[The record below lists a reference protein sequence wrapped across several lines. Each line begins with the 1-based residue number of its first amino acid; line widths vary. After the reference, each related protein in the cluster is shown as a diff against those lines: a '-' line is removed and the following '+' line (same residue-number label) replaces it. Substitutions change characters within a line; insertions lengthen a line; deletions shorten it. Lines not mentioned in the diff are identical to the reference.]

1 MTPKQLDILLTESPR
16 SPFHRHQPEL
26 LRAPLTHNYI
36 AIRYITA
43 RYSGATI
50 MSSSKERH
58 SRLGWVELHI
68 LLALGDADLHGYA
81 IMQKVSSDTSGRIR
95 LGAGTLYGAI
105 KRLTAARL
113 IAIAPQRKT
122 TDQRRVC
129 YRILAA
135 GRKALREELQHVAE
149 VVRIAQ
155 SVGMPVQA

>member
-1 MTPKQLDILLTESPR
+1 M
-16 SPFHRHQPEL
+16 
-26 LRAPLTHNYI
+26 
-36 AIRYITA
+36 
-43 RYSGATI
+43 

-68 LLALGDADLHGYA
+68 LLALGDAELHGYA
-81 IMQKVSSDTSGRIR
+81 IMQKVSHDTSGRIC

-135 GRKALREELQHVAE
+135 ARGARWEELE
-149 VVRIAQ
+149 NSR
-155 SVGMPVQA
+155 GG

>member
-1 MTPKQLDILLTESPR
+1 MTAKLSLPMPTVLCGLLTPIY
-16 SPFHRHQPEL
+16 FA
-26 LRAPLTHNYI
+26 LRYNAT
-36 AIRYITA
+36 
-43 RYSGATI
+43 RYSGATT

-81 IMQKVSSDTSGRIR
+81 IMQRVSHDTNGRIR

-113 IAIAPQRKT
+113 IAVAPQRKT

-129 YRILAA
+129 YRILSA
-135 GRKALREELQHVAE
+135 GREALREELQHTAE
-149 VVRIAQ
+149 MLRIARAI
-155 SVGMPVQA
+155 GMPVPA

>member
-1 MTPKQLDILLTESPR
+1 M
-16 SPFHRHQPEL
+16 
-26 LRAPLTHNYI
+26 
-36 AIRYITA
+36 
-43 RYSGATI
+43 

-81 IMQKVSSDTSGRIR
+81 IMQKVSHDTSGRIR

-113 IAIAPQRKT
+113 IAVAPQRKT

-135 GRKALREELQHVAE
+135 GREALREELQHIGGSRTNCPLSRHARSSLESYDVYSSQERLVGTCPLSAE
-149 VVRIAQ
+149 LAPPASALLRRVCRAN
-155 SVGMPVQA
+155 GTRF

>member
-1 MTPKQLDILLTESPR
+1 MSES
-16 SPFHRHQPEL
+16 
-26 LRAPLTHNYI
+26 RA
-36 AIRYITA
+36 
-43 RYSGATI
+43 
-50 MSSSKERH
+50 RH

-81 IMQKVSSDTSGRIR
+81 IMQKVSHDTSGRIR

-113 IAIAPQRKT
+113 IAVAPQRKS

-135 GRKALREELQHVAE
+135 GQAALREELEHIGQ
-149 VVRIAQ
+149 VVRIARA
-155 SVGMPVQA
+155 VGIPVHA

>member
-1 MTPKQLDILLTESPR
+1 MGAPC
-16 SPFHRHQPEL
+16 
-26 LRAPLTHNYI
+26 RALPLTPNYI
-36 AIRYITA
+36 ALRYNIT
-43 RYSGATI
+43 RYSGATM

-68 LLALGDADLHGYA
+68 LLALGGADLHGYA
-81 IMQKVSSDTSGRIR
+81 IMQKISHDTSGRIR

-113 IAIAPQRKT
+113 IAVAPQRKT
-122 TDQRRVC
+122 IDQRRVC

-135 GRKALREELQHVAE
+135 GRAALREELEHIGE
-149 VVRIAQ
+149 VVRIAR